1 MFELRESKF
10 VKKSVLEFKNI
21 ENDNETKYRAFY
33 SNLKE
38 EALINEKSIGSI
50 FESIY
55 ITIISNIQNFLR
67 KGSG

>member
-1 MFELRESKF
+1 MT
-10 VKKSVLEFKNI
+10 KSVLEFKNI

-55 ITIISNIQNFLR
+55 ITIISNIQIF
-67 KGSG
+67 